1 MISQK
6 TRAQIAYAYGFKG
19 TSTFSKYI
27 QDNNLDLQSYRLLD
41 QNAQI
46 ELYAKMGIPKG
57 LEEEE
62 KTILLPMV
70 KTYQLE
76 HNLPF
81 NVYFLLPKTRKQIA
95 KAYGYNCTRTFTRHL
110 QNNEIDLVPNKPL
123 NQEAQVELYA
133 KMGIPKGLEEEEKN
147 VVLLMVIDYCKKHS
161 LPPPYYD
168 KLDMSNF
175 RRNCPVLDEISTCI
189 LAFYPVFLQYKP

>member
-6 TRAQIAYAYGFKG
+6 TRAQIAYAYGFRG

-27 QDNNLDLQSYRLLD
+27 QDNNLDLPFYRLLD

-62 KTILLPMV
+62 K
-70 KTYQLE
+70 Y
-76 HNLPF
+76 
-81 NVYFLLPKTRKQIA
+81 
-95 KAYGYNCTRTFTRHL
+95 
-110 QNNEIDLVPNKPL
+110 
-123 NQEAQVELYA
+123 
-133 KMGIPKGLEEEEKN
+133 

-161 LPPPYYD
+161 LSP
-168 KLDMSNF
+168 
-175 RRNCPVLDEISTCI
+175 II
-189 LAFYPVFLQYKP
+189 L